1 MTVVDRGANAV
12 WFLNTRVHIVVP
24 AAAGEDRLS
33 VLQHRAPFGDSPPLH
48 IHHTEDEVFRVLEGR
63 FRFRVGGEEYEVG
76 AGETL
81 MAPKK
86 VPHQYCVESP
96 EGGAWIT
103 VTSPGDFEGL
113 VRTVSRPTENDGLP
127 EPHGPPSPEEEK
139 ALIAACDAH
148 HIEILGPPM
157 APRG

>member
-1 MTVVDRGANAV
+1 MVVIDRGADAL
-12 WFLNTRVHIVVP
+12 WFLNTRVNIVVP

-63 FRFRVGGEEYEVG
+63 FRFRIADQEYEVE
-76 AGETL
+76 AGQTL

-86 VPHQYCVESP
+86 VPHQYCVESK

-113 VRTVSRPTENDGLP
+113 VRATSRPAENAGLP
-127 EPHGPPSPEEEK
+127 TPHGPPTPEEQA
-139 ALIAACDAH
+139 ALIAACTAH
-148 HIEILGPPM
+148 HIEIVGPPM
-157 APRG
+157 HPRG